1 MNKFSPSTRGFYDAL
16 LVEDYIAAGVL
27 PADATDVSPEDEQ
40 IIREAL
46 VRGDAVSIDIH
57 GAWTVTPAPRVP
69 FAELSAPF
77 LAEVRTTR
85 EFILNRLAGIGMAA
99 MIDGDTATAG
109 AIAQIRQRLLDIT
122 EAPSVLAAIAAENL
136 GGLEEAVKL
145 RYKEIAAAVPL
156 AVRNAFNQVSQ

>member
-16 LVEDYIAAGVL
+16 LIEDYIAAGVL
-27 PADATDVSPEDEQ
+27 PADASEVSSEDEQ

-46 VRGDAVSIDIH
+46 ARGDTVSVNSH
-57 GAWTVTPAPRVP
+57 GAWMVTPAPPVP

-99 MIDGDTATAG
+99 VIDGDTATAG
-109 AIAQIRQRLLDIT
+109 SIAQIRQQLLDIT
-122 EAPSVLAAIAAENL
+122 EAPAVLAAIAAENL
-136 GGLEEAVKL
+136 SALEEAVKL
-145 RYKEIAAAVPL
+145 RYKEIVAAVPL
-156 AVRNAFNQVSQ
+156 AVRTAFNQVSQ

>member
-1 MNKFSPSTRGFYDAL
+1 MNQYSPSTKGFYDVQL
-16 LVEDYIAAGVL
+16 LAEYTNAGVL
-27 PADATDVSPEDEQ
+27 PADAVDVSPEGEQ

-46 VRGDAVSIDIH
+46 ARGDAVAVNTH
-57 GAWTVTPAPRVP
+57 GAWTVTPAPPVP

-99 MIDGDTATAG
+99 VIDGDTATAG
-109 AIAQIRQRLLDIT
+109 SIAQIRQQLLDIT
-122 EAPSVLAAIAAENL
+122 EAPAVLAAIAAENL
-136 GGLEEAVKL
+136 GTLEEAVKL

-156 AVRNAFNQVSQ
+156 AVRTAFNQVSQ